1 MKKEKINQPS
11 SDLQTF
17 MDVNH
22 INSLKEL
29 LSISDE
35 VLIAM
40 PGFGWHL
47 LKEILFLRK
56 VQ

>member
-11 SDLQTF
+11 SDLQNF

-56 VQ
+56 V